1 MSERMDK
8 QGYQDTDANINWIC
22 KICKDLPHYANEYLR
37 QWEKEKVKGNNNE
50 ITQRIGIIQLKYYY
64 ALLHLLDGDDNEAVD
79 ECAGYPVIGRSC
91 DFAKVEKN
99 VVIAIGNAKIRSRI

>member
-1 MSERMDK
+1 MYKRFVKRCLDFVLSLIALIILSPVLLIVIADIAK
-8 QGYQDTDANINWIC
+8 LNGYNDIVF
-22 KICKDLPHYANEYLR
+22 L
-37 QWEKEKVKGNNNE
+37 
-50 ITQRIGIIQLKYYY
+50 
-64 ALLHLLDGDDNEAVD
+64 DDNEAVD